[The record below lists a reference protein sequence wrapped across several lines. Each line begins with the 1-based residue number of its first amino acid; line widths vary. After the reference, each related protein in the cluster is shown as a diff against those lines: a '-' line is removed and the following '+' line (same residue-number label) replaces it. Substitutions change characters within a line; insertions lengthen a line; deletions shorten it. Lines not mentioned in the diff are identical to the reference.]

1 MERIEKYYEEIGKI
15 IKDLTFSYVDK
26 QGELWDDRKKKWEK
40 KLITKLDDTSWQKEF
55 LEMKSHSTSDVR
67 LLMQGAKGFREA
79 WHLGTLHEEYKIMKR
94 REHQQQQ

>member
-15 IKDLTFSYVDK
+15 IKDLISLIWTNEVSF
-26 QGELWDDRKKKWEK
+26 GIIEK
-40 KLITKLDDTSWQKEF
+40 RMRENLITKLDDSSWQKEF

>member
-40 KLITKLDDTSWQKEF
+40 I
-55 LEMKSHSTSDVR
+55 
-67 LLMQGAKGFREA
+67 
-79 WHLGTLHEEYKIMKR
+79 
-94 REHQQQQ
+94 

>member
-1 MERIEKYYEEIGKI
+1 MKRIEKYYEEIGKI

-26 QGELWDDRKKKWEK
+26 QGVVWDDRKKRMGEN
-40 KLITKLDDTSWQKEF
+40 LITKLDDTSWQKDF
-55 LEMKSHSTSDVR
+55 LEMKSHSISDVR
-67 LLMQGAKGFREA
+67 LLMQGAKGFKEA